1 MLSVR
6 DMARM
11 TAFVSA
17 ISGEEP
23 LYASPHFTS
32 FALGEARLGLH
43 LGGSGGQGQ
52 NWRPCVCVAEIDA
65 FLAQVEK
72 TGGQKEAGPHETP
85 RGPVYDFRDPE
96 GNPWQAIV
104 LS

>member
-6 DMARM
+6 NMPRM

-32 FALGEARLGLH
+32 FALGDGRLGLH
-43 LGGSGGQGQ
+43 SGGSDGRGQ
-52 NWRPCVCVAEIDA
+52 NWRPCLQVHEIDA
-65 FLAQVEK
+65 FLARVEEA
-72 TGGQKEAGPHETP
+72 GGQKEAGPHDTP

-104 LS
+104 LN